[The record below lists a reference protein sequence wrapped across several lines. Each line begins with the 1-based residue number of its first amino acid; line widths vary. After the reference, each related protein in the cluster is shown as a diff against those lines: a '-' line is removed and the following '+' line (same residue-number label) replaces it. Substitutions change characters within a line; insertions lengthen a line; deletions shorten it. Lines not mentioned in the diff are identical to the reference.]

1 MDIVEFC
8 AIFAALRA
16 GGISASEEPTMTLF
30 TFIEILGTLAF
41 AISGIRLAS
50 AKRFDWFGA
59 YVVGFT
65 TAIGGGTLR
74 DLMLSLTPFWMLDC
88 SYLVVTAF
96 ALGIVVVYG
105 RYLIRLNNTF
115 FIFDAIGLGLFT
127 VVGVEKTLGAGF
139 PLWVAVIMGTITG
152 AAGGVLRDIL
162 INEEPLIFRKEIYAL
177 ACVFG
182 GLVYGGGRAA
192 GLSGATLQI
201 VTALSVIVFGV
212 FFATVSSR
220 MVGLIGSSNNPVS
233 GMAIATLLIST
244 MLLKA
249 TGNDGIQGMIAAIV
263 IGGIICA
270 LASAKVNS
278 TYARYDQV
286 RNHAGITGA
295 MAAEQI
301 LRMDGIYDVQVMRV
315 SGKLT
320 DHYDPANHV
329 LRLSDSTYGSTS
341 VAALGVAAHECGH
354 AIQHARHYVPLTIRG
369 ALVPVANFG
378 SGISWPLIIM
388 GLFIRGEM
396 STLFINLGILM
407 FSLAVLFQI
416 ITLPVEFN
424 ASGRALKILKK
435 SGMLYESEV
444 REARSVLTTAALT
457 YVASAA
463 SALLQLLRILIKT
476 GGRRNDDE

>member
-1 MDIVEFC
+1 MYYPYYFD
-8 AIFAALRA
+8 
-16 GGISASEEPTMTLF
+16 PTYFLV
-30 TFIEILGTLAF
+30 I
-41 AISGIRLAS
+41 
-50 AKRFDWFGA
+50 
-59 YVVGFT
+59 
-65 TAIGGGTLR
+65 IG
-74 DLMLSLTPFWMLDC
+74 
-88 SYLVVTAF
+88 V
-96 ALGIVVVYG
+96 
-105 RYLIRLNNTF
+105 
-115 FIFDAIGLGLFT
+115 
-127 VVGVEKTLGAGF
+127 
-139 PLWVAVIMGTITG
+139 
-152 AAGGVLRDIL
+152 
-162 INEEPLIFRKEIYAL
+162 
-177 ACVFG
+177 
-182 GLVYGGGRAA
+182 
-192 GLSGATLQI
+192 
-201 VTALSVIVFGV
+201 
-212 FFATVSSR
+212 
-220 MVGLIGSSNNPVS
+220 
-233 GMAIATLLIST
+233 
-244 MLLKA
+244 
-249 TGNDGIQGMIAAIV
+249 
-263 IGGIICA
+263 IICA

-301 LRMDGIYDVQVMRV
+301 LRMEGIYDVQVMRV

-407 FSLAVLFQI
+407 LSLAVLFQI

-424 ASGRALKILKK
+424 ASGRALKILKN

-444 REARSVLTTAALT
+444 REARSVLTAAALT

-463 SALLQLLRILIKT
+463 SALLQLLRILILT